1 MKDTDPFGIKD
12 AADRILLSAIDEDT
26 ILSIVYRNKGEIN
39 LLEILKDERIPL
51 QKRGLLNVPLLL
63 LKDKGYLKT
72 NGVIYR
78 ITLKGKILLLYNYKG
93 WGAIAAILSLVAIFI
108 SVYPHSSNPP
118 KNLPHEDI
126 KPQIGNSKIHT
137 ERYDTVTSSNKRL
150 IH

>member
-12 AADRILLSAIDEDT
+12 AADRILLSSIDEDT

-93 WGAIAAILSLVAIFI
+93 WGAIAAILSLIAIFI
-108 SVYPHSSNPP
+108 SVYPHSSDPS
-118 KNLPHEDI
+118 KNLPRQDI
-126 KPQIGNSKIHT
+126 KPRIENMKIQVKP
-137 ERYDTVTSSNKRL
+137 RDTINTRK
-150 IH
+150 

>member
-12 AADRILLSAIDEDT
+12 VADRILLSAIDEDT
-26 ILSIVYRNKGEIN
+26 ILSIVHRNKGQIN

-78 ITLKGKILLLYNYKG
+78 ITPKGKMLLLYNYKG
-93 WGAIAAILSLVAIFI
+93 WGAIGVFLAIVSIFI
-108 SVYPHSSNPP
+108 SFYLSGSSPS
-118 KNLPHEDI
+118 KKLPQQDT
-126 KPQIGNSKIHT
+126 KPRIENVKMQLKP
-137 ERYDTVTSSNKRL
+137 RDTINTRK
-150 IH
+150 